1 VDQFSGQHLAALAAT
16 AVVAT
21 LSIRAARARPGG
33 WIVVFS
39 RTLAVLILAAYLAE
53 NVAIVVRGT
62 WSVERNLPL
71 QLTDAVTIV
80 TALALWN
87 PRPLLFELAYFWAL
101 TASLQAVLT
110 PDLDS
115 TFPSL
120 FFFTYFGTHCGAVV
134 AAVFLAWGRGLVPR
148 RGAVGRV
155 FVATAAFAVVA
166 GLGDLLTGGNYMYL
180 REKPESASLLD
191 LMGPWPWYI
200 LSGAVLAI
208 GMFALLDAPFRS
220 RRRALG
226 RRGESINEEQEQL
239 PADTDRFAR

>member
-1 VDQFSGQHLAALAAT
+1 VDQFSGEHLAALAAA
-16 AVVAT
+16 AVVAAF
-21 LSIRAARARPGG
+21 SIWAARARPGG
-33 WIVVFS
+33 WIVLFS
-39 RTLAVLILAAYLAE
+39 RTLAVLMIAAYLAE

-62 WSVERNLPL
+62 WSLERNLPL
-71 QLTDAVTIV
+71 QLTDVVTIV
-80 TALALWN
+80 TALALWS

-120 FFFTYFGTHCGAVV
+120 FFFTYFVTHCGAVV
-134 AAVFLAWGRGLVPR
+134 AAVFLAWGCVLVPR
-148 RGAVGRV
+148 RGAVRRV

-180 REKPESASLLD
+180 REKPETTSLLD

-200 LSGAVLAI
+200 LSGAMLAI
-208 GMFALLDAPFRS
+208 AMFALLDVPFRA

-226 RRGESINEEQEQL
+226 RCGES
-239 PADTDRFAR
+239 